1 MQNTHTAEAKF
12 ETKSSRS
19 IPNVTSYMI
28 IAIKLKEG
36 DSNLEDTERF
46 REKKTPT
53 HTKHTIDVALKNQIF
68 RLHFIKQTLITKRK
82 SHTPNLKDCCV
93 HGEES
98 LH

>member
-28 IAIKLKEG
+28 IAIKLKQG

-46 REKKTPT
+46 REKKKTNT
-53 HTKHTIDVALKNQIF
+53 HVPLKNQIF
-68 RLHFIKQTLITKRK
+68 RLHFIKQTIITKRK
-82 SHTPNLKDCCV
+82 SHTPNLKDCCI